1 MKRRGLLF
9 QLMMIGT
16 DNGPLYYEVTGEGR
30 PLVFISG
37 WAMSCES
44 WRPVVELL
52 NTRYQCLI
60 YDTRGMAR
68 SQPAALEA
76 SFDLKEHAEDL
87 HAILKAENL
96 FDATFIAHEMG
107 GLIAALCAEAHP
119 QDVGSFIFVSPRAS
133 FSQDEIKSLSVFT
146 PASLALR
153 EIATFPVVRN
163 LIAFRFR
170 HAPQPYRNRLFD
182 DFAELSP
189 RAAYETALSAS
200 EYYADSPVERRIEET
215 QLPSLFVCGDED
227 KKSVAQTRK
236 LFSLAREGRLATIRE
251 CNFLPML
258 EYPKQF
264 ARLID
269 DFTRRV
275 GIPNRKMIS
284 LR

>member
-1 MKRRGLLF
+1 
-9 QLMMIGT
+9 MMIGT
-16 DNGPLYYEVTGEGR
+16 DNGPLYYEVSGEGS

-52 NTRYQCLI
+52 DSRYRCLI
-60 YDTRGMAR
+60 YDARGMAR
-68 SQPAALEA
+68 SQPAAAES
-76 SFDLKEHAEDL
+76 SFDLGEHAEDL
-87 HAILKAENL
+87 HTILEAENI

-119 QDVGSFIFVSPRAS
+119 QDVRSFVFVSPRAS
-133 FSQDEIKSLSVFT
+133 FSKDEIRSLSVFT

-153 EIATFPVVRN
+153 EIASFPVVRN

-170 HAPQPYRNRLFD
+170 HAPPPYRDRLFD

-200 EYYADSPVERRIEET
+200 EYYADSPVERLIEER
-215 QLPSLFVCGDED
+215 QLPSLFVCGDDD
-227 KKSVAQTRK
+227 KKAVAQTRK
-236 LFSLAREGRLATIRE
+236 LFSLAKVGKMATIQG
-251 CNFLPML
+251 CHFLPML

-269 DFTRRV
+269 DYTRRLGV
-275 GIPNRKMIS
+275 TSRKMIPIG
-284 LR
+284 